1 MRSRD
6 NTQTDTGP
14 QRGTDQDSPSTDRS
28 AGPGGPDKS
37 SLQRQNSYS
46 DRSAGPGGPD
56 RSSLQ
61 RQNSYCDRSAGPGGP
76 DRSSLQR
83 QNSYSRSEMWSRLC
97 IYIVSANDKCAY
109 YKYVTMLY

>member
-61 RQNSYCDRSAGPGGP
+61 RQNSY
-76 DRSSLQR
+76 
-83 QNSYSRSEMWSRLC
+83 SRSEMWSRLC